1 MGRDHEEAAG
11 ALPLFFRGRV
21 TLPAMSIRQIQAR
34 YDELQDRVLL
44 RLSTSDDTEFVFW
57 FTRRFTRRFWGFL
70 LKTLEQDEPVRQQ
83 SDTEARKAVLA
94 MRHENFVQQGNFS
107 KPFEEKT
114 YQRPLGPE
122 PMLVARAD
130 YAQGAQPG
138 TFTLSLRPQ
147 QGQGVDLGLTA
158 SLLHSIC
165 KLLLD
170 AVAQSDWDL
179 KLVMPSAM
187 LQPFADENPAP
198 RTLQ

>member
-1 MGRDHEEAAG
+1 
-11 ALPLFFRGRV
+11 
-21 TLPAMSIRQIQAR
+21 MSIRQIQAR

-122 PMLVARAD
+122 PMLVVRAD
-130 YAQGAQPG
+130 YTPGAKPG

-158 SLLHSIC
+158 PLLHSIC

-170 AVAQSDWDL
+170 AAAQSDWDL

-187 LQPFADENPAP
+187 FQPFADENPAP

>member
-11 ALPLFFRGRV
+11 ALPLFFGRV
-21 TLPAMSIRQIQAR
+21 TLPIMSIRQIQAR

-44 RLSTSDDTEFVFW
+44 RLSTRDDTEFVFW

-94 MRHENFVQQGNFS
+94 MRHENFVQQSNFS

-114 YQRPLGPE
+114 YQRPLGSE

-130 YAQGAQPG
+130 YTQGAQPG
-138 TFTLSLRPQ
+138 MFTLSLRPQ
-147 QGQGVDLGLTA
+147 NGQGVDLGLTA

-179 KLVMPSAM
+179 KLAMPSAM
-187 LQPFADENPAP
+187 FQPAADENAAP